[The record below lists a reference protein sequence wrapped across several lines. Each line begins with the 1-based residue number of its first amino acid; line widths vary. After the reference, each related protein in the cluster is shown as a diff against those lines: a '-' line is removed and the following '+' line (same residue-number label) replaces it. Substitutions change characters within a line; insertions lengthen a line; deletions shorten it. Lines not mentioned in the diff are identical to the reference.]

1 MNLQRELAGLHDKS
15 VLAINP
21 PIHDFAFF
29 DLWSKPIGLLYLLQQ
44 LRDQGNR
51 VQLIDCIH
59 EAHGEEKSYGRF
71 KINRVEIAKPD
82 AYQAVNRKYYHFG
95 IGEAAFKARL
105 TDAQHPDLILLTS
118 GMTYWYPAIIWAI
131 RHIRNI
137 FPNTPLYLG
146 GTYAQLCA
154 EHASKLDADAVQT
167 EPYPIRASYPAL
179 DLYSSLRYGVFLTS
193 HGCPLACDYC
203 ASKILNPTFKRRSFA
218 EMQRDFAFQ
227 KGLGITDMS
236 FYDDALLID
245 KEKHFYPLGEKLFS
259 SSGLRFHT
267 PNGLHVREIDARC
280 AAVLKKTGFK
290 TIRLSLEG
298 IDQQMIEAGSGKVKL
313 EEYTQAVSYLK
324 EAGYELKDLETYILI
339 GIPGQSVDAI
349 RNSIAFVHALGARPK
364 LAEFSPIPG
373 TPLFNTAANRI
384 PQLLEEPLLQNNS
397 IYCTQVSG
405 LFSKEILQD
414 LKNESRNPNLIH
426 PFTP

>member
-1 MNLQRELAGLHDKS
+1 MNLQRELTGLHDQS
-15 VLAINP
+15 ILAINP

-51 VQLIDCIH
+51 VQLIDCIE

-71 KINRVEIAKPD
+71 KINRVEIVKPD
-82 AYQAVNRKYYHFG
+82 AYQAISRKYYHFG
-95 IGEAAFKARL
+95 IGEEAFKARL
-105 TDAQHPDLILLTS
+105 RAQHPDLILLTS
-118 GMTYWYPAIIWAI
+118 GMTYWYPGLIWTI
-131 RHIRNI
+131 RHIRNV

-154 EHASKLDADAVQT
+154 EHASKLDVDAVQT
-167 EPYPIRASYPAL
+167 EPYPILASHPAL
-179 DLYSSLRYGVFLTS
+179 DLYPSLRYGVFLTS

-203 ASKILNPTFKRRSFA
+203 ASKLLNPTFKRRSFA
-218 EMQRDFAFQ
+218 EMEHDFAFQ

-245 KEKHFYPLGEKLFS
+245 KENHFYPLCESLFS
-259 SSGLRFHT
+259 RSGLRFHT

-280 AAVLKKTGFK
+280 AAVLQQTGFK

-298 IDQQMIEAGSGKVKL
+298 IDPQMVQAGSGKVKL
-313 EEYTQAVSYLK
+313 EEYAQAVSYLK
-324 EAGYELKDLETYILI
+324 EAGYEQRELETYILI
-339 GIPGQSVDAI
+339 GIPGQSTEAI
-349 RNSIAFVHALGARPK
+349 RNSIAFVHALGAIPK

-373 TPLFNTAANRI
+373 TPLFDAAAEHT
-384 PQLLEEPLLQNNS
+384 PQLREEPLLQNNS
-397 IYCTQVSG
+397 VYCSYVSG
-405 LFSKEILQD
+405 LFSKDTLQE
-414 LKNESRNPNLIH
+414 LKNESRNPHLSRAIL
-426 PFTP
+426 P